1 MLKPMVYSY
10 IRFSASEQSRGDS
23 ICRQTELSAYY
34 RGETSLTLDDSLPLV
49 DASVSAV
56 KGANRTAATEGSHST
71 ATDPGGWIDERP
83 ETFYLAFARALHHLG
98 TSRYHRYTAGH
109 KRTSKASKG
118 DSPMYINE
126 AAQQF
131 IDSHKPEKID
141 VDRIK
146 QSYTRVEGYLASL
159 AQRTEDKQGYYVEI
173 SGADSI
179 TGQPIRVQWKPMSDK
194 MRA

>member
-1 MLKPMVYSY
+1 MRGCQHSKEPTEQPPQKATTKPLQ
-10 IRFSASEQSRGDS
+10 I
-23 ICRQTELSAYY
+23 
-34 RGETSLTLDDSLPLV
+34 
-49 DASVSAV
+49 
-56 KGANRTAATEGSHST
+56 
-71 ATDPGGWIDERP
+71 PGGWIDERP
-83 ETFYLAFARALHHLG
+83 ETFYLAFVRALHHLG
-98 TSRYHRYTAGH
+98 TSRYRRYTAGH

-146 QSYTRVEGYLASL
+146 QNYTRVEGYLASL
-159 AQRTEDKQGYYVEI
+159 AQRTEDKEGYYVEI
-173 SGADSI
+173 SGVDSI